1 MSRDTSIAR
10 EFTVSG
16 FFLPI
21 VVSYNMADDP
31 DRHRDRGRFIG
42 ANTLRKSRF
51 MKIYNRG
58 QRKNEDH
65 NYFKCQEDHESI
77 STCTN
82 DFNVGT
88 NVTVTTE
95 TGGRVD
101 S

>member
-1 MSRDTSIAR
+1 
-10 EFTVSG
+10 
-16 FFLPI
+16 
-21 VVSYNMADDP
+21 
-31 DRHRDRGRFIG
+31 
-42 ANTLRKSRF
+42 

-95 TGGRVD
+95 TDGRVD